1 VRNAL
6 PSPEDISHCN
16 REGRYLK
23 TEGRSP
29 GERPSALQSFSAYLF
44 FLAAFFAPF
53 LAAFLAAFFFVAI
66 VKNFVVSNVI
76 SICNLPKFF
85 TITIIHIKV

>member
-1 VRNAL
+1 MH
-6 PSPEDISHCN
+6 I
-16 REGRYLK
+16 K

-29 GERPSALQSFSAYLF
+29 GERPSALQSSSAYLF

-66 VKNFVVSNVI
+66 VKNFVDSNVNP
-76 SICNLPKFF
+76 ICNLPKFF
-85 TITIIHIKV
+85 LLTIIHTMM